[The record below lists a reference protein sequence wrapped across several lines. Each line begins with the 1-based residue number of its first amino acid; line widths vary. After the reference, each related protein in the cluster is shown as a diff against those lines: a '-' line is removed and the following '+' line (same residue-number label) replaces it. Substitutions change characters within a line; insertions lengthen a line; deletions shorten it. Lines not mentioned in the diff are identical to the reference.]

1 MGQFFKMFFAALLAG
16 IVLMVLPF
24 MVFIGFVSAISSSM
38 NSEPPVVVK
47 QSSAL
52 VIDLSAPIMDKAV
65 EDPMAIFT
73 SFSAMA
79 GDIAKPISLR
89 ELTEAIARAKD
100 DDKIEGIVFEGEG
113 FGGGLAQLEAIR
125 KAVLDFK
132 ESGKFVVSYANLYG
146 QGDYALKSAGTHL
159 FLNPNGMIDV
169 KGLSMTNMFYKGFE
183 DKYGVEVQVFRVG
196 KFKSA
201 VEPFLADKMSEAN
214 RLQSRELIT
223 TVWDTLSSAMAAS
236 RGWTGEQMDYIA
248 ANRVGYSASGAL
260 ENGMVDSL
268 MYENQ
273 FRDFVKDSL
282 GAENRVKYSD
292 YVRYMPVPKDGKKSP
307 APKDRIAVIYAQGEI
322 VYGKGQASQISEKA
336 MRKAFDKAAKSDRV
350 KAVVLRVNS
359 PGGAA
364 LTADN
369 IWKMVE
375 DIKKDKPVV
384 VSMGNYAASGGYYIS
399 CNADYIFAEPTT
411 LTGSIGVFG
420 YVPNIKK
427 LAAGHG
433 ITTDAVSTYPN
444 SADPTFFT
452 PVSDGLGR
460 IIQKSVEETYAQ
472 FLSRVA
478 DGRGMSVAA
487 VDSIAQGR
495 VWSGV
500 SALKIGLVDELGGM
514 DDALE
519 KAAELAGLE
528 DYSVDEYPKFPS
540 SMDQL
545 LEMLGGGQKTDDA
558 RVRALV
564 GDDMFQMYKAARDAS
579 QVKEAR
585 VMARVPYGMRLE
597 F

>member
-1 MGQFFKMFFAALLAG
+1 MFFAALLAG

-24 MVFIGFVSAISSSM
+24 MAFIGFVSAISSSM
-38 NSEPPVVVK
+38 NTEPPVVVK

-65 EDPMAIFT
+65 EDPMAIFS

-89 ELTEAIARAKD
+89 ELTDAIEKARD

-132 ESGKFVVSYANLYG
+132 ESGKFVASYANLYG
-146 QGDYALKSAGTHL
+146 QGDYVLKSAGTHI

-183 DKYGVEVQVFRVG
+183 EKYGVEVQVFRVG

-201 VEPFLADKMSEAN
+201 VEPFLSDKMSEAN

-223 TVWDTLSSAMAAS
+223 TIWDTLSSAMASS
-236 RGWTGEQMDYIA
+236 RGWTDQEMDYIA
-248 ANRVGYSASGAL
+248 SNRIGYSAGAAL

-282 GAENRVKYSD
+282 GAENRVKYAD
-292 YVRYMPVPKDGKKSP
+292 YVRYAPVVKEGKKSP

-336 MRKAFDKAAKSDRV
+336 MRKAFDRVAKNDRV

-427 LAAGHG
+427 LAADHG

-452 PVSDGLGR
+452 PVSDGLGK
-460 IIQKSVEETYAQ
+460 IIQKGVEETYAQ
-472 FLSRVA
+472 FLDRVA
-478 DGRGMSVAA
+478 QGRGMSVAA

-500 SALKIGLVDELGGM
+500 SALKIGLVDALGGM

-519 KAAELAGLE
+519 KAAELAELE
-528 DYSVDEYPKFPS
+528 DYSVDEYPRFPS
-540 SMDQL
+540 SMEQL
-545 LEMLGGGQKTDDA
+545 LEMFGGGQKSDDA
-558 RVRALV
+558 RVKALV
-564 GDDMFQMYKAARDAS
+564 GDDMFQMYKAARDAGQS
-579 QVKEAR
+579 KEAR

>member
-1 MGQFFKMFFAALLAG
+1 MFFAALLAG

-24 MVFIGFVSAISSSM
+24 MAFIGFVSAISSSM
-38 NSEPPVVVK
+38 NAEPPVVVK

-125 KAVLDFK
+125 NAVLDFK
-132 ESGKFVVSYANLYG
+132 ESGKFVASYANLYS
-146 QGDYALKSAGTHL
+146 QGDYALKSAGTHV

-236 RGWTGEQMDYIA
+236 RGWTDREMDYIA
-248 ANRVGYSASGAL
+248 SNRIGYSAGAAL

-282 GAENRVKYSD
+282 GAENRVKYAD
-292 YVRYMPVPKDGKKSP
+292 YARYMPAAKDGKKSP
-307 APKDRIAVIYAQGEI
+307 APKDRIAIIYAQGEI
-322 VYGKGQASQISEKA
+322 VYGKGQSSQISEKA
-336 MRKAFDKAAKSDRV
+336 MRKAFDKAAKNDRV

-420 YVPNIKK
+420 YVPNVKK

-452 PVSDGLGR
+452 PVSDGLGK
-460 IIQKSVEETYAQ
+460 IIQKGVEETYAQ
-472 FLSRVA
+472 FLDRVA
-478 DGRGMSVAA
+478 QGRGMSVAA

-519 KAAELAGLE
+519 KAAELAELE

-540 SMDQL
+540 SIEQL
-545 LEMLGGGQKTDDA
+545 LEMLGDGQKTDDA

-564 GDDMFQMYKAARDAS
+564 GDDMFRMYKAARDAGQS
-579 QVKEAR
+579 KEAR
-585 VMARVPYGMRLE
+585 VMARLPYGMRLE

>member
-1 MGQFFKMFFAALLAG
+1 MFFAALLAG

-24 MVFIGFVSAISSSM
+24 MAFIGFVSAISSSM
-38 NSEPPVVVK
+38 NAEPPVVVK

-125 KAVLDFK
+125 NAVLDFK
-132 ESGKFVVSYANLYG
+132 ESGKFVASYANLYS
-146 QGDYALKSAGTHL
+146 QGDYALKSAGTHI

-223 TVWDTLSSAMAAS
+223 TIWDTLSSAMAAS
-236 RGWTGEQMDYIA
+236 RGWTDREMDYIA
-248 ANRVGYSASGAL
+248 SNRIGYSASGAL

-282 GAENRVKYSD
+282 GAENRVKYAD
-292 YVRYMPVPKDGKKSP
+292 YARYMPAAKDGKKSP
-307 APKDRIAVIYAQGEI
+307 APKDRIAIIYAQGEI
-322 VYGKGQASQISEKA
+322 VYGKGQSSQISEKA
-336 MRKAFDKAAKSDRV
+336 MRKAFDKAAKNDRV

-420 YVPNIKK
+420 YVPNVKK

-452 PVSDGLGR
+452 PVSDGLGK
-460 IIQKSVEETYAQ
+460 IIQKGVEETYAQ
-472 FLSRVA
+472 FLDRVA
-478 DGRGMSVAA
+478 QGRGMSVAA

-519 KAAELAGLE
+519 KAAELAELE

-540 SMDQL
+540 SIEQL
-545 LEMLGGGQKTDDA
+545 LEMLGDGQKTDDA

-564 GDDMFQMYKAARDAS
+564 GDDMFRMYKAARDAGQS
-579 QVKEAR
+579 KEAR
-585 VMARVPYGMRLE
+585 VMARLPYGMRLE

>member
-1 MGQFFKMFFAALLAG
+1 MFFAALLAG

-24 MVFIGFVSAISSSM
+24 MAFIGFVSAISSSM
-38 NSEPPVVVK
+38 NAEPPVVVK

-125 KAVLDFK
+125 NAVLDFK
-132 ESGKFVVSYANLYG
+132 ESGKFVASYANLYS

-201 VEPFLADKMSEAN
+201 VEPFLSDKMSEAN

-223 TVWDTLSSAMAAS
+223 TIWDTLSSAMASS
-236 RGWTGEQMDYIA
+236 RGWTDQEMDYIA
-248 ANRVGYSASGAL
+248 SNRIGYSASGAL

-282 GAENRVKYSD
+282 GAENRVKYAD
-292 YVRYMPVPKDGKKSP
+292 YARYMPAAKDGKKSP
-307 APKDRIAVIYAQGEI
+307 APKDRIAIIYAQGEI
-322 VYGKGQASQISEKA
+322 VYGKGQSSQISEKA
-336 MRKAFDKAAKSDRV
+336 MRKAFDKAAKNDRV

-420 YVPNIKK
+420 YVPNVKK

-452 PVSDGLGR
+452 PVSDGLGK
-460 IIQKSVEETYAQ
+460 IIQKGVEETYAQ
-472 FLSRVA
+472 FLDRVA
-478 DGRGMSVAA
+478 QGRGMSVAA

-519 KAAELAGLE
+519 KAAELAELE

-540 SMDQL
+540 SIEQL
-545 LEMLGGGQKTDDA
+545 LEMLGDGQKTDDA

-564 GDDMFQMYKAARDAS
+564 GDDMFRMYKAARDAGQS
-579 QVKEAR
+579 KEAR
-585 VMARVPYGMRLE
+585 VMARLPYGMRLE